1 MAGFRRGDRGPAVA
15 EVRARLARLGL
26 LPGSQYAAQH
36 AGDDPLRSG
45 PLPDDDPAQWQTTAL
60 VSADFDEAVEQA
72 VREFQEQRG
81 ITVDGVVGPETFRRL
96 EEARWRLGDRI
107 LSYAA
112 AHETVGEDVLEL
124 QKRLNSMGFSCGRE
138 DGHLGVQTDEAIREF
153 QRNTGIRADGV
164 CGPATFRALGQLK
177 RTVGKQSGQA
187 VREKYSL
194 NEIRTGVRGKVV
206 VLDPGDSTAAA
217 DGLTEAGICAD
228 LASRVEGRLTALG
241 TQVLVTRSLTMPP
254 VDATR
259 GDDSRAA
266 FANEVGADLV
276 LALNLADDPDAG
288 AGVATYYFGR
298 TDGSHSVPGQL
309 AATLML
315 DGILERTDLD
325 DRRPHGRTWDVL
337 RMTRMPAVRIEC
349 GNLAAPGDRS
359 RLSDPL
365 FVDSLARAI
374 ADSVERFFSPEHV
387 L

>member
-1 MAGFRRGDRGPAVA
+1 MTGFRRGDRGPAVA

-36 AGDDPLRSG
+36 AGDDPQRSG
-45 PLPDDDPAQWQTTAL
+45 PLPDDDPPSGRPPHW
-60 VSADFDEAVEQA
+60 SAPTSTRRSSRPSASSRNNAGSLWTGWSDPRRSGDWKRHVGGWAIAFCPTPPPTRLS
-72 VREFQEQRG
+72 VRMSWNF
-81 ITVDGVVGPETFRRL
+81 
-96 EEARWRLGDRI
+96 
-107 LSYAA
+107 
-112 AHETVGEDVLEL
+112 
-124 QKRLNSMGFSCGRE
+124 QKRLNSMGFRVAARTATW
-138 DGHLGVQTDEAIREF
+138 GVQTDEAIREF

-194 NEIRTGVRGKVV
+194 NEIRTGVRGKS
-206 VLDPGDSTAAA
+206 LFSTRA
-217 DGLTEAGICAD
+217 T
-228 LASRVEGRLTALG
+228 VPPRLTASPRPES
-241 TQVLVTRSLTMPP
+241 TRSGVARGGPTDRPRDP
-254 VDATR
+254 GARHPFPDHASGRRDA
-259 GDDSRAA
+259 GDDNRAA